1 MNTSLEVSL
10 QRADGG
16 SEGQL
21 FKIVVRNISGE
32 DVYVVT
38 DPVRTDG
45 SSGPYWYPDPK
56 SEKVLVA
63 GFALYEP
70 SRDVFFDHDDAS
82 ARLTLLHP
90 SDSYSTQI
98 TATFPIRETVPPYRV
113 HKDPRVFV
121 ASQISGMRAEVGYFP
136 SSDELRKLIATKPH
150 GTVTGADFVAYGNSS
165 RTIVSSEC
173 FASSSVL
180 AFTHTAATLLHESG
194 HVAEPP
200 KQP

>member
-38 DPVRTDG
+38 DPMRTDG
-45 SSGPYWYPDPK
+45 SSGPYWYPDSK
-56 SEKVLVA
+56 DESVLVA
-63 GFALYEP
+63 GFTLYEP
-70 SRDVFFDHDDAS
+70 SPNLFFDHDAAS

-90 SDSYSTQI
+90 SDSHSTQI
-98 TATFPIRETVPPYRV
+98 TARFPIRETVPPYRV
-113 HKDPRVFV
+113 HKEPRLFV
-121 ASQISGMRAEVGYFP
+121 ASQISGMKAEVGYFP
-136 SSDELRKLIATKPH
+136 ASDELRKLIASKPH

-165 RTIVSSEC
+165 LSIASSEC
-173 FASSSVL
+173 FAASSVL
-180 AFTHTAATLLHESG
+180 AFTHTAATSLHEAG
-194 HVAEPP
+194 HADPP
-200 KQP
+200 KPE